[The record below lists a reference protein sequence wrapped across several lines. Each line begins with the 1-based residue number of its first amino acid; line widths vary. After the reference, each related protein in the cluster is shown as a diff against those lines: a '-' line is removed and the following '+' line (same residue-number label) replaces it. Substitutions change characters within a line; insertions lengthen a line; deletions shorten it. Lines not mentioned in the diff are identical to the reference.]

1 MLSCLCFLSLGVL
14 WGIHFL
20 GHESAVR
27 PILQGPGYGILTCL
41 HVPLIVHRSGQCR
54 ISYV

>member
-27 PILQGPGYGILTCL
+27 PILQGPGSTGFY
-41 HVPLIVHRSGQCR
+41 HVYMFH
-54 ISYV
+54 